1 MAGNHKDSVPKQMR
15 FRSMWTCAIGEYK
28 TMCSKFLTAFRFD
41 QSQILE
47 YSCPCVCH
55 SIASGAER
63 RASFNKFHKTQ
74 GIFPDSFLARA
85 SACTYLYTDSAVK
98 HMYNSPSPI
107 QWCTSQGTHTTST
120 YNYFNFVT
128 CVDFRHAMLAIM
140 LSTLDC
146 VTLLIRLHYIAS
158 SWMLAYVRPI
168 SLSIDILLFRI
179 YDCCKYLLDEVRV
192 TFWSLRGF
200 TPHFSSRSPSVTT
213 IACYSLL
220 VSNIERLS
228 YLAFN
233 GLALA

>member
-98 HMYNSPSPI
+98 HMYNSPRFECNEVICQETKPMSICFEPSR
-107 QWCTSQGTHTTST
+107 WEGRM
-120 YNYFNFVT
+120 YNKKIIFPYSMANRLGEGHLVNGIGMEEVACNDWF
-128 CVDFRHAMLAIM
+128 
-140 LSTLDC
+140 
-146 VTLLIRLHYIAS
+146 IR
-158 SWMLAYVRPI
+158 
-168 SLSIDILLFRI
+168 
-179 YDCCKYLLDEVRV
+179 
-192 TFWSLRGF
+192 
-200 TPHFSSRSPSVTT
+200 
-213 IACYSLL
+213 
-220 VSNIERLS
+220 
-228 YLAFN
+228 
-233 GLALA
+233 

>member
-1 MAGNHKDSVPKQMR
+1 M
-15 FRSMWTCAIGEYK
+15 
-28 TMCSKFLTAFRFD
+28 
-41 QSQILE
+41 LE

-55 SIASGAER
+55 SIASGAEC

-85 SACTYLYTDSAVK
+85 SACTCLYTDSAVK

-107 QWCTSQGTHTTST
+107 QWCTSQGIHTTST
-120 YNYFNFVT
+120 CNYKKFFS

-179 YDCCKYLLDEVRV
+179 YDCFKFPLDEVRV
-192 TFWSLRGF
+192 TFWTLRGF
-200 TPHFSSRSPSVTT
+200 TPQGSSRSPSVTT
-213 IACYSLL
+213 IAYYIVF

-233 GLALA
+233 GMALA